1 MPSVVANARQ
11 AADTTANAGIAE
23 TEARVRLDDQVVVV
37 TGAAGTIGR
46 EVCRV
51 LGNAGAWLAVTD
63 VDGTGLGDLCAEL
76 TDAGVKN
83 WGLAA
88 DGAALGDFET
98 FLTAARADLG
108 PVSGLVN
115 VAGTFRIVDFVESG
129 PADWDAMISSNL
141 ITVLVACRAVLPGM
155 IDRGAGSIVN
165 FASTAGEYGSIRP
178 SAAYAAAKAGVIGLT
193 KSLAR
198 EVSPAGVRVNAI
210 SPGPV
215 NTPALQ
221 AASPEQAAAAAA
233 RTLLGRVGA
242 PSDIAFGVRY
252 LLSSESAFVTG
263 TVLQVNGG
271 SLL

>member
-1 MPSVVANARQ
+1 
-11 AADTTANAGIAE
+11 
-23 TEARVRLDDQVVVV
+23 VRLDDQVVVV

-51 LGNAGAWLAVTD
+51 LGSSGARLAVTD
-63 VDGTGLGDLCAEL
+63 VDGAGLDELCAEL
-76 TDAGVKN
+76 TGAGVKN
-83 WGLAA
+83 WGRAA
-88 DGAALGDFET
+88 DAAALTSFEN
-98 FLTAARADLG
+98 FLAAARAELG
-108 PVSGLVN
+108 PADGLVN
-115 VAGTFRIVDFVESG
+115 VAGTFAIIDFVASG
-129 PADWDAMISSNL
+129 PADWEAMISANL
-141 ITVLVACRAVLPGM
+141 VTALVACRAVLPDM
-155 IDRGAGSIVN
+155 LARGAGSIVN

-178 SAAYAAAKAGVIGLT
+178 SAAYAAAKGGVIGLT

-210 SPGPV
+210 SPGPI

-221 AASPEQAAAAAA
+221 AAAPEQAAATAA

-252 LLSSESAFVTG
+252 LLSAESAFVTG